1 MRSWRRCWLR
11 WPIHGLEAVQVA
23 VLVAVELALEAGK
36 PSGRACSERTGPR
49 LKGNTVPNNLGDT
62 LARELAQ
69 GWPLRLKEEPQ
80 ANVARYDG
88 LRALHTDTNIDVHT
102 HAQIGEVVGASMEPM
117 P

>member
-1 MRSWRRCWLR
+1 MAQVLAAV
-11 WPIHGLEAVQVA
+11 PVHGLEA

-36 PSGRACSERTGPR
+36 PSGEHVLNVLAR
-49 LKGNTVPNNLGDT
+49 LKGNTAPNNLGDT

-69 GWPLRLKEEPQ
+69 GWPLRLQEEPQ

-88 LRALHTDTNIDVHT
+88 LRT
-102 HAQIGEVVGASMEPM
+102 HLVDSQVNVQIEPVISATMEAM